1 MKASDGFSRPLPTL
15 LMLICMVIS
24 MVLLT
29 WSLKS
34 LPVGTAYMVWTG
46 IGAVGAFV
54 LGIFIFGESATPL
67 RIAAAALIVSGI
79 ALRKLAEGSLS
90 ISRTQFYSGLLRL
103 VSARSFR

>member
-1 MKASDGFSRPLPTL
+1 MMAWLALFIAGLFETGWAIAMKASDGFSRPLPTV

-79 ALRKLAEGSLS
+79 ALMKFAEG
-90 ISRTQFYSGLLRL
+90 
-103 VSARSFR
+103 

>member
-1 MKASDGFSRPLPTL
+1 MMAWFALFIAGLFETGWAIAMKASDGFSRPLPTV

-79 ALRKLAEGSLS
+79 ALMKFAEG
-90 ISRTQFYSGLLRL
+90 
-103 VSARSFR
+103 

>member
-1 MKASDGFSRPLPTL
+1 MAWIALFIAGLFETGWAIAMKLSDGFSRPLPTV
-15 LMLICMVIS
+15 LMLICMAIS

-67 RIAAAALIVSGI
+67 RIAAAGLIVSGI
-79 ALRKLAEGSLS
+79 ALMKFAEG
-90 ISRTQFYSGLLRL
+90 
-103 VSARSFR
+103 

>member
-1 MKASDGFSRPLPTL
+1 MMAWLALFIAGLFETGWAIAMKASDGFSRPLPTL
-15 LMLICMVIS
+15 LMLVCMVIS

-79 ALRKLAEGSLS
+79 ALMKFAEG
-90 ISRTQFYSGLLRL
+90 
-103 VSARSFR
+103 